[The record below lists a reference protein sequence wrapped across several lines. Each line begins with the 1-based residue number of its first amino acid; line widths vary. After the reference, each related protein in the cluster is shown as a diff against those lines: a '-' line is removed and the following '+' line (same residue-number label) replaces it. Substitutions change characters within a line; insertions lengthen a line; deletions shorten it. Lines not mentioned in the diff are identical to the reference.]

1 MKHQKFRAIRQ
12 FEPKKQTAKEILE
25 QFAGISFQAR
35 QLGRAYEVCR
45 DMISDKDCSVILTLS
60 GALVPAGL
68 RLCVTEMIKN
78 GWVKA
83 IVSTGANL
91 THDLAN
97 AFGEE
102 YLYWSGKEK
111 DSELRKKKS
120 SRIYD
125 VISPDS
131 SSIKFEKDIQKI
143 LAGISGEHTP
153 SSLLKEIGNHI
164 SDKNSIVGSAAKNN
178 IPIYCPALSDSILG
192 FQIWMYQQDHRLK
205 VNEMKDLQ
213 KIFDWMY
220 ELRAAKKKT
229 GVIILGGGVPKNYA
243 IQAALLPEKPHDYL
257 VQITTDNPVFG
268 GLSGASLEEGISWG
282 KVKPEARLAS
292 VVCDCTIA
300 FPLIVSALKE
310 ELG

>member
-1 MKHQKFRAIRQ
+1 MKHNMRPIKQ
-12 FEPKKQTAKEILE
+12 FQPKKQTAKEILE
-25 QFAGISFQAR
+25 QFSGISFQAR
-35 QLGRAYEVCR
+35 QLGRAYEICR
-45 DMISDKDCSVILTLS
+45 EMISDRNCKVILTLS

-68 RLCVTEMIKN
+68 RLCVSEMIRN
-78 GWVKA
+78 GWVHA
-83 IVSTGANL
+83 IISTGANL

-111 DSELRKKKS
+111 DIELRNKKT

-131 SSIKFEKDIQKI
+131 SSIKMEKELQKI
-143 LAGISGEHTP
+143 LEKIKGEHTP
-153 SSLLKEIGNHI
+153 SSLLKEIGMHI
-164 SDKNSIVGSAAKNN
+164 SDKDSIVGSAAKHNV
-178 IPIYCPALSDSILG
+178 PIYCPALSDSILG
-192 FQIWMYQQDHRLK
+192 FQIWMYQQDHDLK
-205 VNEMKDLQ
+205 VNEIKDLQ

-220 ELRAAKKKT
+220 EMRAAKQKT

-282 KVKPEARLAS
+282 KVKPQARLAT

-310 ELG
+310 EFG

>member
-1 MKHQKFRAIRQ
+1 MRAIKQ
-12 FEPKKQTAKEILE
+12 FDPKKQTAREILE

-45 DMISDKDCSVILTLS
+45 GMISDKDCSVILTLS

-68 RLCVTEMIKN
+68 RLCISEMIRN
-78 GWVKA
+78 SWVQA

-111 DSELRKKKS
+111 DEELRKKKT

-131 SSIKFEKDIQKI
+131 SSIKMEKDLQKI
-143 LAGISGEHTP
+143 FERISGEHTP

-164 SDKNSIVGSAAKNN
+164 NDENSIVGCAAKHNV
-178 IPIYCPALSDSILG
+178 PIYCPALSDSILG
-192 FQIWMYQQDHRLK
+192 FQIFLHQQDHDLK
-205 VNEMKDLQ
+205 VNEIKDLQ

-220 ELRAAKKKT
+220 GLRAAKKKS

-243 IQAALLPEKPHDYL
+243 IQAALLPGKPHDYL
-257 VQITTDNPVFG
+257 VQITTDSPVFG

-282 KVKPEARLAS
+282 KVKPQAKLAT

-310 ELG
+310 ELGEMRK

>member
-1 MKHQKFRAIRQ
+1 MKHLNPIRQ
-12 FEPKKQTAKEILE
+12 FVPKKQTVREALE

-35 QLGRAYEVCR
+35 QLGRAYGICR
-45 DMISDKDCSVILTLS
+45 DMIADKDCKVILTLS

-68 RLCVTEMIKN
+68 RMCVSEMIKS
-78 GWVKA
+78 GWIQA

-111 DSELRKKKS
+111 DEELRKKKT

-131 SSIKFEKDIQKI
+131 SSIKMEKELQKI
-143 LAGISGEHTP
+143 LAKISGEHAP
-153 SSLLKEIGNHI
+153 SSLLKEIGNRI
-164 SDKNSIVGSAAKNN
+164 SDKDSIVGSAAKNSV
-178 IPIYCPALSDSILG
+178 PIYCPALSDSILG
-192 FQIWMYQQDHRLK
+192 FQIWMHQQDHNLR

-229 GVIILGGGVPKNYA
+229 GAIILGGGVPKNYA

-282 KVKPEARLAS
+282 KVKPRAKMAA
-292 VVCDCTIA
+292 VICDCAIA

-310 ELG
+310 ELGIR

>member
-1 MKHQKFRAIRQ
+1 MKHLNPIRQ
-12 FEPKKQTAKEILE
+12 FNPKRQTAREILE

-35 QLGRAYEVCR
+35 QLGRAYEICR
-45 DMISDKDCSVILTLS
+45 EMIADKDCRVILTLS

-68 RLCVTEMIKN
+68 RLCVSEMIKS
-78 GWVKA
+78 GWVHA
-83 IVSTGANL
+83 IISTGANL

-102 YLYWSGKEK
+102 YIYWSGGKK
-111 DSELRKKKS
+111 DEELRKQKT

-131 SSIKFEKDIQKI
+131 SSIKMEKELQKI
-143 LAGISGEHTP
+143 LEKISGEHAP
-153 SSLLKEIGNHI
+153 SSLLKEIGMHI
-164 SDKNSIVGSAAKNN
+164 SDKDSIVGSAAKHN

-192 FQIWMYQQDHRLK
+192 FQVWMRQQDHDLR

-220 ELRAAKKKT
+220 EMRAAKQKT

-282 KVKPEARLAS
+282 KVKPQARLAS